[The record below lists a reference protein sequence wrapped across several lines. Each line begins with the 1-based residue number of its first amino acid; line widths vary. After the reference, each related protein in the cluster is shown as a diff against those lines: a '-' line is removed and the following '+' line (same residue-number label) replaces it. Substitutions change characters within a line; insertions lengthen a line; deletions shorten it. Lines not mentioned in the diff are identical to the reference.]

1 MAGRAQTANAAAK
14 KGTQPAFTMQRLGR
28 MALWGT
34 TAASALLVAI
44 LTSRSDAGSQ
54 RIAATPAAAHAPGQ
68 FDAEAVTRQLAQAVR
83 GLNEDRA
90 RLTTRLAALEQ
101 NLSDI
106 TGAIER
112 REEKAPPPAAQGTGQ
127 PPTQGTS
134 KTDGPATANAPAEDP
149 PAAADAPVAKG
160 ATVAPP
166 WPADDPPEPG
176 IASSTTAAAPVVP
189 PFAGLPNPLPAI
201 FDAPS
206 PGRAMPASASAA
218 DMPQVAAYGADL
230 GSAVSIQTL
239 QTRWSG
245 ARSAHHQLF
254 AGLQAVATL
263 KENPRS
269 KRAELRLVVGPLPS
283 PGAAV
288 ELCATLAPFHVP
300 CQPTNFEGQHL
311 ALQ

>member
-1 MAGRAQTANAAAK
+1 MAGQAQTAHAAAK
-14 KGTQPAFTMQRLGR
+14 RGTQPAFTMQRLGR

-54 RIAATPAAAHAPGQ
+54 RITPTPGAAHAPRQ
-68 FDAEAVTRQLAQAVR
+68 FDAEAVTRQLVQAVR
-83 GLNEDRA
+83 GLNEDRD

-101 NLSDI
+101 SLNDI
-106 TGAIER
+106 TGPITRTEQ
-112 REEKAPPPAAQGTGQ
+112 KAAPPAAQGTGQ
-127 PPTQGTS
+127 TPAQATG
-134 KTDGPATANAPAEDP
+134 KTDGPTAANAPAEDP
-149 PAAADAPVAKG
+149 PAAADAPVANG

-166 WPADDPPEPG
+166 WPADDLPEQG
-176 IASSTTAAAPVVP
+176 IASSTTAVAPVVP

-206 PGRAMPASASAA
+206 PSRAMPASTGTAETPQAA
-218 DMPQVAAYGADL
+218 TYAADL
-230 GSAVSIQTL
+230 GSALSIQTL

-245 ARSAHHQLF
+245 ARSAHPQLF

-269 KRAELRLVVGPLPS
+269 KRAELRFVVGPLPN
-283 PGAAV
+283 PGAAA
-288 ELCATLAPFHVP
+288 ELCAALATLHVP